1 MNAKRTDRKHCF
13 LPLKR
18 GKSMWPSLVRSVP
31 LYSLHNQVC
40 HMDFSRSLISSGWHL
55 PESGRFLTWK
65 CPSEKDTPLKNKQQ
79 PHSCDKNHRNE
90 TACCPS
96 RAVVCLRL
104 QTPVRPRKYDKIIT
118 NTVLYPL
125 RHPTCFGTSLYKK
138 PYYLH
143 RQQGQ
148 TTKQTEKETHTEA
161 APDTLLPNLQI
172 RMYSLR
178 KT

>member
-1 MNAKRTDRKHCF
+1 
-13 LPLKR
+13 
-18 GKSMWPSLVRSVP
+18 MWLSLVMPVPRTVSVTKRATWIFRAP
-31 LYSLHNQVC
+31 ALYRA
-40 HMDFSRSLISSGWHL
+40 DFFPKTDIFWYK
-55 PESGRFLTWK
+55 K
-65 CPSEKDTPLKNKQQ
+65 CQSEKAIPLKNKQQ
-79 PHSCDKNHRNE
+79 THSCDKNHRNE
-90 TACCPS
+90 PACCPS